1 MPPDGWG
8 PPGLV
13 FLGLKGILRKSEQRA
28 GWHYEPISAGAL
40 TPPNLH
46 LAQLERRTAASR
58 MGGAAQTWTTSAGQS
73 FTAKFGGLSG
83 ANVIFILPDGRRVPY
98 PLASLSTGSREVVA
112 KLAPPR

>member
-58 MGGAAQTWTTSAGQS
+58 MNSVRERPRKLAARSIIAISAS
-73 FTAKFGGLSG
+73 
-83 ANVIFILPDGRRVPY
+83 
-98 PLASLSTGSREVVA
+98 GSRIESG
-112 KLAPPR
+112 